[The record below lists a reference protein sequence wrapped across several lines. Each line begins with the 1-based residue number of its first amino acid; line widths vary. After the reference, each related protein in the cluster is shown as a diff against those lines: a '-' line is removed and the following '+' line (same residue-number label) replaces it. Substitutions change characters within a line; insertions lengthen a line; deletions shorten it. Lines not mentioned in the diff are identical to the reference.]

1 MFYFTYIEDFRQV
14 MPSRLLTP
22 EETLKISDTNQK
34 KLTASL
40 DSEGGYD
47 IDIWRV
53 VAVTLEKNVAIVV
66 IWICRVVSLSFSS
79 ARNVGSASGAV
90 R

>member
-1 MFYFTYIEDFRQV
+1 MQVSTSMHIDKTFYFTYIEDFRQV

-40 DSEGGYD
+40 DFEGGYD

-66 IWICRVVSLSFSS
+66 I
-79 ARNVGSASGAV
+79 
-90 R
+90 